1 MKSHSRLTY
10 DTMEEVDT
18 NHWTNLYAYD
28 NYSDNKQVKH
38 NPYINFGKSA
48 KINSETGFASAGL
61 MPPLAKSENDVI
73 LENKIRKWNGNLA
86 DRNVIVNVYDNG
98 QWK

>member
-1 MKSHSRLTY
+1 MKSHSKLSY
-10 DTMEEVDT
+10 DTTEDVDAS
-18 NHWTNLYAYD
+18 HWTNLYAYD
-28 NYSDNKQVKH
+28 NYSENKSVKH

-48 KINSETGFASAGL
+48 KSNNETGYSSAG
-61 MPPLAKSENDVI
+61 MIHPLAKSENDII

>member
-1 MKSHSRLTY
+1 MKNHSKLSY
-10 DTMEEVDT
+10 DTTEDVDAS
-18 NHWTNLYAYD
+18 HWTNLYAYD
-28 NYSDNKQVKH
+28 NYSENKSVKH

-48 KINSETGFASAGL
+48 KSNNETGYSSAE
-61 MPPLAKSENDVI
+61 MIHPLAKSENDII